1 MKNRWNSTL
10 KRKVQGSNP
19 GGGYALQHSTSGFFG
34 GFRGGVQ
41 LAEIMSE
48 FETIK
53 RMFETVTEQ
62 SETAP
67 RPVSLSPPCE
77 VSRVVVSLL

>member
-10 KRKVQGSNP
+10 KRKVQGQNP
-19 GGGYALQHSTSGFFG
+19 GGGYGLQHATSGFFG
-34 GFRGGVQ
+34 SFRGGVQ

-62 SETAP
+62 NETTP
-67 RPVSLSPPCE
+67 RPVSLFTSSA
-77 VSRVVVSLL
+77 VSVVSLS